1 MSKFR
6 KLCAAAAITAS
17 FVAVAPANAAVIQLG
32 FILDRSG
39 SIGST
44 NWTTI
49 VNGLSTAVNT
59 LIPVGGSDTYE
70 ISVVKSASTASINV
84 NSFLVTDT
92 TTRSNLA
99 TLIAG
104 IPFTGGGTAFGPA
117 FDAMRTAL
125 TDGIG
130 VTAGDAAASYVNFA
144 TDGVQ
149 ADPAAGLIARNALI
163 AAGIDNI
170 SVEGIGSGVDA
181 SDLKTNYCYPGPCD
195 DTSPQAGLNA
205 DRRPLAPVLKRR
217 AATAVAALFV
227 AARQICG
234 SPNAGRV
241 LRSNSLSRRRRAEEN
256 QRTLLGVRL
265 LVRGARQ
272 RDDVVAGA
280 VALAVVPHV
289 AFQHEALFRAV
300 VVAVLRQQDAGREP
314 EQPRARRTVVEQ
326 GLLFGPRKERLPA
339 GLVSHRDD
347 RRRLVDARTH
357 AAQDA
362 RGHVRARRRCFHR
375 HQQRRQRRGRKGFAA
390 QVQVDRHGR
399 SAPAA
404 ARGDGERTN
413 TRQPSS
419 LRADSCR
426 EPANAIW

>member
-17 FVAVAPANAAVIQLG
+17 FAAMAPANAAVIQLG

-59 LIPVGGSDTYE
+59 LIPVGGTDTYE
-70 ISVVKSASTASINV
+70 ISVVTFASTATIDI

-130 VTAGDAAASYVNFA
+130 VTAGNAAASYVNFA

-149 ADPAAGLIARNALI
+149 ADPAAGLTARNALI

-170 SVEGIGSGVDA
+170 SIEGIGSGVDA
-181 SDLKTNYCYPGPCD
+181 ADLKTNYCYPGPCD
-195 DTSPQAGLNA
+195 DTSPYNFPSQGFYIGVANAAGYAAAIGNKIQVVTGGNVPEPGTIALLGAGLFG
-205 DRRPLAPVLKRR
+205 LA
-217 AATAVAALFV
+217 
-227 AARQICG
+227 G
-234 SPNAGRV
+234 
-241 LRSNSLSRRRRAEEN
+241 
-256 QRTLLGVRL
+256 
-265 LVRGARQ
+265 
-272 RDDVVAGA
+272 
-280 VALAVVPHV
+280 
-289 AFQHEALFRAV
+289 
-300 VVAVLRQQDAGREP
+300 
-314 EQPRARRTVVEQ
+314 
-326 GLLFGPRKERLPA
+326 
-339 GLVSHRDD
+339 
-347 RRRLVDARTH
+347 
-357 AAQDA
+357 
-362 RGHVRARRRCFHR
+362 ARRR
-375 HQQRRQRRGRKGFAA
+375 K
-390 QVQVDRHGR
+390 
-399 SAPAA
+399 PA
-404 ARGDGERTN
+404 
-413 TRQPSS
+413 
-419 LRADSCR
+419 
-426 EPANAIW
+426 